1 MGVGSTA
8 ITTMAE
14 SIAGM
19 GNEQGKIG
27 VLEERIENANERID
41 FQKDILGGQ
50 LSSIT
55 DVDAYE
61 AALRLNQLS
70 SSLEASYSA
79 TARIQS
85 LSLLNFI

>member
-1 MGVGSTA
+1 
-8 ITTMAE
+8 MAE
-14 SIAGM
+14 SVAGM
-19 GNEQGKIG
+19 GNEQSKIG
-27 VLEERIENANERID
+27 VLEERIEDANNRMD
-41 FQKDILGGQ
+41 FQKDLLNGQ
-50 LSSIT
+50 LSGIT

-70 SSLEASYSA
+70 SSLEASYTA